1 MSIVEFY
8 HWESRELLAKAKSCA
23 VVGLDGFVVDVE
35 VDISPGLPRFDVVG
49 LPDTAVQEARARVR
63 AAIRNSG
70 CEFPLRRITANLA
83 PADVRKAGSGY
94 DLPLAVAL
102 LQSSGQLE
110 PVHED
115 AMFFGQLSLNGDVLH
130 TDGILPMVALAR
142 ESGASRVFV
151 PASDGEE
158 AALVEGI
165 EVYPVDHLLQ
175 LIQHLRGEHS
185 LESVTADGHVP
196 TRPSEEPAFD
206 ISSIRGQEHAKR
218 ALEVAAAGGH
228 NVLMTGPPGSGKTL
242 LARALP
248 SILPPMT
255 HSEAIDVTKIYSV
268 ADALPRDNPLVS
280 ERPFRSP
287 HHTISYAGLVGGGTV
302 PGPGEITMSHRGVLF
317 LDELPEFGHR
327 ILEALRQPLEDKRV
341 VITRAHGSVT
351 YPANFMLVGA
361 MNPCPCGYFGDPH
374 QECMCTPGQVSRYG
388 KRISGPLLDRID
400 IFVEVPRVE
409 YDKLVAP
416 SASESSAGVRDRTE
430 RARDAQRAR
439 FGDIGLLTNSEMGPN
454 EVYQFCDLDEQASSL
469 VRSAMQRM
477 HLSARVYHRILKLAR
492 TIADLSGDETVGVA
506 HVAEALQYRQPQ
518 WV

>member
-1 MSIVEFY
+1 M
-8 HWESRELLAKAKSCA
+8 LARAKSCA

-49 LPDTAVQEARARVR
+49 LADTAVQEARARVR

-83 PADVRKAGSGY
+83 PADVRKAGSSY
-94 DLPLAVAL
+94 DLPLAIAL

-110 PVHED
+110 PAHDD
-115 AMFFGQLSLNGDVLH
+115 AMFVGQLSLNGDVLH
-130 TDGILPMVALAR
+130 TDGILPMVALAKDA
-142 ESGASRVFV
+142 GASRVFV
-151 PASDGEE
+151 PLTDGEE

-165 EVYPVDHLLQ
+165 DVYPVGHLLS
-175 LIQHLRGEHS
+175 LIRHLRGEDDLS
-185 LESVTADGHVP
+185 PIRADSRNYSRNS
-196 TRPSEEPAFD
+196 TDYAFD
-206 ISSIRGQEHAKR
+206 ISGIRGQEHAKR

-248 SILPPMT
+248 SILPPLT
-255 HSEAIDVTKIYSV
+255 HSEAIEVTKIYSV
-268 ADALPRDNPLVS
+268 ADSLPKENPLIS

-327 ILEALRQPLEDKRV
+327 ILESLRQPLEDKRV

-351 YPANFMLVGA
+351 YPANFMMVGA
-361 MNPCPCGYFGDPH
+361 MNPCPCGYFGDPY
-374 QECMCTPGQVSRYG
+374 QECTCTPGQVSRYG

-409 YDKLVAP
+409 YEKLVAP
-416 SASESSAGVRDRTE
+416 AASESSERVRDRTE

-439 FGDIGLLTNSEMGPN
+439 FGDVGLLTNSEMGPN
-454 EVYQFCDLDEQASSL
+454 EVYQYCDLDEQASGL

-492 TIADLSGDETVGVA
+492 TIADLSGEETVGVA